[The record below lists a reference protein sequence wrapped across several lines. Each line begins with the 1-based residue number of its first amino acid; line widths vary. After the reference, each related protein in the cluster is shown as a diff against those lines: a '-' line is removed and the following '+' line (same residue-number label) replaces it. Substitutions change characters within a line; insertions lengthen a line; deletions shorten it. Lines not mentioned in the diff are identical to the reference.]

1 MPHLRFRCSSC
12 DKVLQID
19 ESFAGQNIKCPS
31 CQTVNMAP
39 SKHSASTVKPMD
51 PAKPVSKSVASVNQ
65 RPTQSKSKNVAWDDF
80 SSTPLPQSTYPNRHD
95 TSWKTYQPE
104 FSGPVSAPPIL
115 PIVLVA
121 IFAFLT
127 LAGIGAFF
135 GVKSYWAYASRV
147 EDRQSP
153 NVINND
159 SPKLNQSVPGTSS
172 NQQNPDTSDSET
184 EPVTETE
191 PATTSQSIA
200 TPPPMTLPQFP
211 ELGSGRSISGI
222 RLYDIQLRTAN
233 TSNDP
238 GFRTRMRIYVPETA
252 TEPRSVPCVLVAPA
266 GTTLLHGRNIDDA
279 TYHKETLPYAR
290 AGMAV
295 VHYSIDGWLST
306 NPSTA
311 SEQQQVKA
319 MSLAF
324 KEFLAADAGIT
335 NGRVALEFVL
345 ARLPQVDPSK
355 IYSAGHSSAAT
366 LALQLAA
373 KEPRIAKCVAY
384 APMVDH
390 RFLFSELL
398 LDPEMEELFTGVR
411 EYANSKS
418 LLKLASEFKC
428 PVFIF
433 HSKDDSNQPWEKSE
447 SLFEALQSAGK
458 DCTFESVPHGDHFQS
473 MIDVGIPKGIEWLKK

>member
-1 MPHLRFRCSSC
+1 M
-12 DKVLQID
+12 
-19 ESFAGQNIKCPS
+19 
-31 CQTVNMAP
+31 
-39 SKHSASTVKPMD
+39 
-51 PAKPVSKSVASVNQ
+51 
-65 RPTQSKSKNVAWDDF
+65 
-80 SSTPLPQSTYPNRHD
+80 
-95 TSWKTYQPE
+95 
-104 FSGPVSAPPIL
+104 
-115 PIVLVA
+115 
-121 IFAFLT
+121 
-127 LAGIGAFF
+127 
-135 GVKSYWAYASRV
+135 

-153 NVINND
+153 NVIPSD
-159 SPKLNQSVPGTSS
+159 SPKLNETAPTTPN
-172 NQQNPDTSDSET
+172 NQLNPNSTNSET
-184 EPVTETE
+184 APETEKE
-191 PATTSQSIA
+191 PATTSQAIA
-200 TPPPMTLPQFP
+200 SPPLLKLPQFP

-252 TEPRSVPCVLVAPA
+252 TEPRSIPCVLVAPA
-266 GTTLLHGRNIDDA
+266 GTNLLHGRNVDDPN
-279 TYHKETLPYAR
+279 YHKETLPNAR

-295 VHYSIDGWLST
+295 LHYSIDGWLST

-311 SEQQQVKA
+311 SEQQQIKA

-335 NGRVALEFVL
+335 NGRVALEFAL

-373 KEPRIAKCVAY
+373 TEPRIAKCVAY

-390 RFLFSELL
+390 RSLFSELL
-398 LDPEMEELFTGVR
+398 LDPAMEELFTGVR

-447 SLFEALQSAGK
+447 SLFKALQAAVKTAHSSLFRMVI
-458 DCTFESVPHGDHFQS
+458 TFNQ
-473 MIDVGIPKGIEWLKK
+473 